1 MDKNMDYNYFGMPP
15 FGNGG
20 MYDMNGN
27 FGMDSSNV
35 NSSIDP
41 NAMFNPL
48 MQYEQAYMYYRYLSM
63 QMEYKIKC
71 KEYEKLTSKLENSRE
86 TGRKIE

>member
-1 MDKNMDYNYFGMPP
+1 MDKNMDYNYYGMPP
-15 FGNGG
+15 FGGNN
-20 MYDMNGN
+20 MYDMGVD
-27 FGMDSSNV
+27 FGTSQNTANSMDS
-35 NSSIDP
+35 

-71 KEYEKLTSKLENSRE
+71 KEYEKLTSKPEISRDS
-86 TGRKIE
+86 GRKIE

>member
-20 MYDMNGN
+20 MYDTNADYGMNGN
-27 FGMDSSNV
+27 MPPGT
-35 NSSIDP
+35 DP
-41 NAMFNPL
+41 NVMFNPL

-63 QMEYKIKC
+63 QMEYKIIC
-71 KEYEKLTSKLENSRE
+71 KEYERLTSKPEISRE
-86 TGRKIE
+86 SGRKIE

>member
-1 MDKNMDYNYFGMPP
+1 MDKNVDYNYYGMPP
-15 FGNGG
+15 FSGPN
-20 MYDMNGN
+20 MYDMNADPT
-27 FGMDSSNV
+27 M
-35 NSSIDP
+35 DP

-71 KEYEKLTSKLENSRE
+71 KEYENLYKNE
-86 TGRKIE
+86 KIAK

>member
-1 MDKNMDYNYFGMPP
+1 MDKNVDYNYYGMPP
-15 FGNGG
+15 FSGPN
-20 MYDMNGN
+20 MYDINADPT
-27 FGMDSSNV
+27 MDS
-35 NSSIDP
+35 

-71 KEYEKLTSKLENSRE
+71 KEYEKINSKVENTRENIRDSSRE
-86 TGRKIE
+86 NGRRIE

>member
-1 MDKNMDYNYFGMPP
+1 MDKNSDFNYYGMPP
-15 FGNGG
+15 FGAGG
-20 MYDMNGN
+20 MYDMGADYSMNMGN
-27 FGMDSSNV
+27 N
-35 NSSIDP
+35 IDA

-71 KEYEKLTSKLENSRE
+71 KEYERLSSKPENSRE
-86 TGRKIE
+86 NGRKIE

>member
-1 MDKNMDYNYFGMPP
+1 MNSMDKNVDYNYYGMPP
-15 FGNGG
+15 FAGPN
-20 MYDMNGN
+20 MYDMNTDST
-27 FGMDSSNV
+27 MDS
-35 NSSIDP
+35 

-71 KEYEKLTSKLENSRE
+71 KEYEKMASKSDFSRDS
-86 TGRKIE
+86 GRKVE

>member
-1 MDKNMDYNYFGMPP
+1 MDKNIDYNYYSMPP
-15 FGNGG
+15 FGANN
-20 MYDMNGN
+20 MCDM
-27 FGMDSSNV
+27 GMDFG
-35 NSSIDP
+35 NSQNNMNSMDP

-71 KEYEKLTSKLENSRE
+71 REYDKLTSKPEISRDS
-86 TGRKIE
+86 GRKIE